1 MAVRDALT
9 RSFSLPKSLHRSV
22 FSLPLSLSL
31 CIAAAFTSDAP
42 LLHSITQCSN
52 TVQPGLNE
60 EQRYDSEP
68 SDRSRESVFISAS
81 VCAAGSTWRECNVIT
96 ELRQRRKGRPSQCHG
111 AIWKAEA
118 PQYLGDL
125 RPLRHKRSLSFVG
138 LTGGKKTCF
147 HGWNNVNVQTRKHY
161 HDGCPGEGSAQ
172 QFPVW
177 ICCPSLWKQE
187 WTRGCVG

>member
-96 ELRQRRKGRPSQCHG
+96 ELRQRRKGRCTRQHAPANATGQSGKLRRHNTW
-111 AIWKAEA
+111 AIS
-118 PQYLGDL
+118 D
-125 RPLRHKRSLSFVG
+125 RSVTNAASRLLALKG
-138 LTGGKKTCF
+138 EK
-147 HGWNNVNVQTRKHY
+147 NVFSWL
-161 HDGCPGEGSAQ
+161 E
-172 QFPVW
+172 
-177 ICCPSLWKQE
+177 
-187 WTRGCVG
+187 